1 MKTSV
6 QGQVVLITGAAR
18 GIGAQTARVLA
29 RRGASVSLVGMEPE
43 LLAALA
49 DELRTISGPDH
60 AARHAWFEADVT
72 DQGAVDAAVRG
83 TVEQLGGIDA
93 VVANAGVA
101 NNGTVAV
108 NPADALVRT
117 VDVNLSG
124 VIRTVSAAL
133 PEIEKRRGY
142 VLVVAS
148 LASFTVLPGMA
159 AYCASKAGAEA
170 FANALRLEVAH
181 KGVRVGSAHPSW
193 IDTDLVRDVEKDL
206 GTFRE
211 VRSKLPGPL
220 GSTTSVETCA
230 EAFVDGIGRRKRRVY
245 VPRSLWLFQLLRTVT
260 ISPVADAL
268 FMRRE
273 ARKAVPRMEDEVRAL
288 GRSFGARTVAAG
300 GDERVV
306 AQRAD
311 ERRSVPTA

>member
-1 MKTSV
+1 MSKSV

-18 GIGAQTARVLA
+18 GIGAETARVLA
-29 RRGASVSLVGMEPE
+29 RRGASLSLVGMEPD
-43 LLAALA
+43 L
-49 DELRTISGPDH
+49 LRTLAEELNASSKQ
-60 AARHAWFEADVT
+60 RHAWFEADVT
-72 DQGAVDAAVRG
+72 DQQAVEAAVRG
-83 TVEQLGGIDA
+83 TVDELGGIDV
-93 VVANAGVA
+93 VVANAGVS

-117 VDVNLSG
+117 VDVNLNG

-181 KGVRVGSAHPSW
+181 KGVRVGSAHPGW
-193 IDTDLVRDVEKDL
+193 IDTDLVRNIADDL
-206 GTFRE
+206 KTFTE
-211 VRSKLPGPL
+211 ARSKLPGPL
-220 GSTTSVETCA
+220 GGTTSVEDCA
-230 EAFVDGIGRRKRRVY
+230 EAFANGIARRKRRVY
-245 VPRSLWLFQLLRTVT
+245 VPRSLLVFSLLRTLT
-260 ISPVADAL
+260 ISPVGDL
-268 FMRRE
+268 VIRRE
-273 ARKAVPRMEDEVRAL
+273 AKTMVPAMEAEVRAL
-288 GRSFGARTVAAG
+288 GRSFGAATVAAG

-306 AQRAD
+306 RERAED
-311 ERRSVPTA
+311 RKSVPTA

>member
-1 MKTSV
+1 MSKSV

-18 GIGAQTARVLA
+18 GIGAETARVLA
-29 RRGASVSLVGMEPE
+29 GRGASLSLVGMEPD
-43 LLAALA
+43 LLRALA
-49 DELRTISGPDH
+49 EELNASTKQ
-60 AARHAWFEADVT
+60 RHAWFQADVT
-72 DQGAVDAAVRG
+72 DQHAVEAAVRG
-83 TVEQLGGIDA
+83 TVEELGGIDV

-117 VDVNLSG
+117 VDVNLNG

-133 PEIEKRRGY
+133 PEIERRKGY

-193 IDTDLVRDVEKDL
+193 IDTDLVRNVEDDL
-206 GTFRE
+206 KTFTAARK
-211 VRSKLPGPL
+211 KLPGPL
-220 GSTTSVETCA
+220 GGTTSVEDCA
-230 EAFVDGIGRRKRRVY
+230 EAFADGIAKRKRRVY
-245 VPRSLWLFQLLRTVT
+245 VPRSLLFFSLFRTLT
-260 ISPVADAL
+260 ISPIGDLVIKRDAKK
-268 FMRRE
+268 MVPAME
-273 ARKAVPRMEDEVRAL
+273 AEVRAL
-288 GRSFGARTVAAG
+288 GRSFGAATVAAG

-306 AQRAD
+306 AERAD
-311 ERRSVPTA
+311 ERRSVPTG

>member
-1 MKTSV
+1 MSKSV

-18 GIGAQTARVLA
+18 GIGAETARVLA
-29 RRGASVSLVGMEPE
+29 RRGASVSLVGMEPD
-43 LLAALA
+43 LLRALA
-49 DELRTISGPDH
+49 DELNASSPV
-60 AARHAWFEADVT
+60 AKHAWFEADVT
-72 DQGAVDAAVRG
+72 DQEAIEAAVRG
-83 TVEQLGGIDA
+83 TAEQLGGIDV

-117 VDVNLSG
+117 VDVNLNG

-133 PEIEKRRGY
+133 PEIERRRGY

-148 LASFTVLPGMA
+148 LAAFTVLPGMA

-193 IDTDLVRDVEKDL
+193 IDTDLVRNVEDDL
-206 GTFRE
+206 KTFKE

-220 GSTTSVETCA
+220 GSTTSVEECA
-230 EAFVDGIGRRKRRVY
+230 EAFANGITRRKRRIY
-245 VPRSLWLFQLLRTVT
+245 VPKSLLWFQLFRTIT
-260 ISPVADAL
+260 ISPVGDL
-268 FMRRE
+268 IIKRE
-273 ARKAVPRMEDEVRAL
+273 ARRTVPAMEAEVRAL
-288 GRSFGARTVAAG
+288 GRSFGAATVAAG

-306 AQRAD
+306 AERAA
-311 ERRSVPTA
+311 ERKSVPSA